1 VSDTLPQDDG
11 IRLDGIRVLA
21 VDDEPDARMLL
32 SALLG
37 AAGAEVSVA
46 ESSAEALDLLAGKH
60 FDVII
65 GDIEMPR
72 EDGYTFIRKVRQFE
86 AGRQMQTPAIA
97 LTAYARAEDRV
108 RALTSGYQ
116 THVPKPVEPT
126 ELMAVIS
133 SLAGRMNKRPES

>member
-1 VSDTLPQDDG
+1 
-11 IRLDGIRVLA
+11 A

-46 ESSAEALDLLAGKH
+46 ESSAEALSMLASKR

-72 EDGYTFIRKVRQFE
+72 EDGYTFIRKVRQLE
-86 AGRQMQTPAIA
+86 AGRQVQTPAIA
-97 LTAYARAEDRV
+97 LTAYARAEARV
-108 RALTSGYQ
+108 RALPSGSQ
-116 THVPKPVEPT
+116 THVSKPVEPT
-126 ELMAVIS
+126 ELMAVIT
-133 SLAGRMNKRPES
+133 SLTGRTIKGQNPDRSE